1 MKRTAIFLSLLL
13 TLNLCACGGKS
24 KEAKNADDLISAI
37 GTVTLESESKIEA
50 AETAVS
56 ALSAEDKEHLD
67 GAETLAAARET
78 YDTLVQ
84 EAATAQEAVDV
95 EAAINA
101 IGEVTLER
109 EAAIDAA
116 RTAYDA
122 ASEDAKALVTNATAL
137 DEAGETL
144 LALKAAPI
152 EEAIAAIGTV
162 TLDSGEAI
170 DTARKAFEESSP
182 EIQAAVQN
190 AADLDAA
197 AEALSGLRAAHAEE
211 LISAIG
217 EVTLDSA
224 GAVQAAQDAYD
235 ALSAEDAKL
244 VKNAADLTAAAE
256 RLNALK
262 KEQGQAMLANFYH
275 QHDQVTGIDWYYP
288 KAYPYYTN
296 SNMWGVDIRTFVLPY
311 MGQDKD
317 GHIWL
322 RLVCHYYGDDWIF
335 FDHAIFSI
343 DGENQVKQFS
353 RSELSRDHDGG
364 YVWETADI
372 AAESSEQELMR
383 DVINSSQTIVRF
395 EGDHIY
401 DLTVSDSDKAAM
413 LEILTCFEAL
423 TT

>member
-84 EAATAQEAVDV
+84 EAATAQEAADV

-122 ASEDAKALVTNATAL
+122 ASDEAKALVSNAAAL

-144 LALKAAPI
+144 LALKAAPV

-197 AEALSGLRAAHAEE
+197 AEALSGLRAAQAEE

-235 ALSAEDAKL
+235 ALSPEDAKL

-372 AAESSEQELMR
+372 AAESSEQDLMR